1 MFYILDGGL
10 QTLVQDLGRKDYYH
24 LGVPP
29 SGAADRYSFC
39 LGNIL
44 LGNPVDY
51 AALEITLLG
60 PKIEVRKK
68 MVIAVTGAPIDVK
81 VNGQPIPMWETV
93 CVQEGDI
100 LTLRSTAKGVKT
112 YLCVS
117 GGIQVPDVLGS
128 KSTYTLS
135 KLGGF
140 QGRKLLAGD
149 EVMIGEPL
157 PGVFHHVGT
166 RIPEEYLPRFSSSI
180 DIRMVMGISSYRLS
194 DEGMKAFLNSEWQVG
209 LESNNIA
216 YRYTGATAA
225 FQSVDPPFGAGNNA
239 SNTVDI
245 VYPIGAIMV
254 PNEKEL
260 ILLLRDATTG
270 GGFVTIG
277 TTISADLDLVA
288 QSRPYSKTRF
298 IAVTVDQAI
307 EARMQRKRRLVSLQS
322 LLKG

>member
-1 MFYILDGGL
+1 MLYIRDGGL
-10 QTLVQDLGRKDYYH
+10 QTLVQDMGRKDYYH

-29 SGAADRYSFC
+29 SGAADRYSYV

-60 PKIEVRKK
+60 PEIEVRKK
-68 MVIAVTGAPIDVK
+68 TVIAITGAPLDVK
-81 VNGQPIPMWETV
+81 LNGSVIPMWETI

-100 LTLRSTAKGVKT
+100 LTLRSMKRGVKS

-117 GGIQVPDVLGS
+117 GGIQVPHVLGS
-128 KSTYTLS
+128 RSTYTLS
-135 KLGGF
+135 QLGGF
-140 QGRKLLAGD
+140 HGRKLMAGD
-149 EVMIGEPL
+149 EIIIGEPL
-157 PGVFHHVGT
+157 PGVFHHVGM
-166 RIPEEYLPRFSSSI
+166 RIPEEYMPKFSSSV

-194 DEGMKAFLNSEWQVG
+194 DEGVKAFLNSEWQVG
-209 LESNNIA
+209 IESNNIA
-216 YRYTGATAA
+216 YRYSGASAS
-225 FQSVDPPFGAGNNA
+225 FKPIDPPFGAGNNL

-270 GGFVTIG
+270 GGFVTLG

-288 QSRPYSKTRF
+288 QSRPQTKTRF
-298 IAVTVDQAI
+298 IAVTMEQAI
-307 EARMQRKRRLVSLQS
+307 EARMSKKKKVLALQG
-322 LLKG
+322 LMK